1 MNYGTTVG
9 VIKGFL
15 GSSEAVYILGSR
27 IDQFN
32 SVVGMIESHVAE
44 SNKMDSGSVVAAVDQ
59 ITNAQAAT
67 EYIKSV
73 LLELPIT
80 VGISDFCSA
89 FCTLVGNWLNNCAPG
104 EKRLLNDV
112 IFVQRFIKYHL
123 TSKEMLD
130 ILPTMMQKIRSIGQ
144 IGFPSVQ
151 LAKHYLSVLDE
162 ENKKEAKNGIHMGGD
177 DCTRSDDS
185 KG

>member
-1 MNYGTTVG
+1 MNYIETIDA
-9 VIKGFL
+9 IKGFL
-15 GSSEAVYILGSR
+15 CSSEAVYALGSR
-27 IDQFN
+27 VDQFN
-32 SVVGMIESHVAE
+32 SVVSMIESHVAE
-44 SNKMDSGSVVAAVDQ
+44 SNKMGSGSVIAAVDQ
-59 ITNAQAAT
+59 IINVQAAI
-67 EYIKSV
+67 EYIKSI

-80 VGISDFCSA
+80 EGVSTFCSA
-89 FCTLVGNWLNNCAPG
+89 FCILIGNWLGNCAPG

-112 IFVQRFIKYHL
+112 AFVQRFIKYHL

-130 ILPTMMQKIRSIGQ
+130 ILPTMIQKIRSIGQ

-162 ENKKEAKNGIHMGGD
+162 ENKKEAKNAIHMGGD
-177 DCTRSDDS
+177 ARTGSDVS